1 MSSLPSVY
9 EIACVPVIK
18 QKQELVKKV
27 TTLLDFDIRADGSYY
42 VNTHNP
48 IGGKN
53 RNESYWVAVAAGLAL
68 TKRAQRGN
76 TIRKVLVIYKG
87 IL

>member
-1 MSSLPSVY
+1 MSSPLNKY
-9 EIACVPVIK
+9 LILHVPVVK
-18 QKQELVKKV
+18 QRQEIVKKT

-48 IGGKN
+48 LGG
-53 RNESYWVAVAAGLAL
+53 RNDHDRYWTAVAAGMAL
-68 TKRAQRGN
+68 TKRSQRGN
-76 TIRKVLVIYKG
+76 TIRKVVGIYKG